1 MVVIKNKH
9 RTHPRDLFLNPFFG
23 AEYMHILDVRQDY
36 FSASKRRENRCARRG
51 LLEVRRPKRGRRAA
65 LGDSRR
71 NFFQN
76 FDSYRTRSRS
86 IACNY
91 IKL

>member
-9 RTHPRDLFLNPFFG
+9 RTHPRALFLNPFFG

-36 FSASKRRENRCARRG
+36 FFASKRRENRCARRG

-65 LGDSRR
+65 LGTIVGAGCVLMVIVVYALRPLL
-71 NFFQN
+71 QGG
-76 FDSYRTRSRS
+76 T
-86 IACNY
+86 
-91 IKL
+91 